1 MEAGAGSGGQEIG
14 QASQQQQEAQNHNLA
29 LAWLDFCVWI

>member
-14 QASQQQQEAQNHNLA
+14 QASQQQQEAQNHNPA
-29 LAWLDFCVWI
+29 LAWLGLCV